1 VTLPKADTWN
11 DRPYDE
17 ALEDDGR
24 HRPAYEALG
33 RRLGWDPLHP
43 PSAVVESL
51 NGRPLGDDHQLV
63 PVPLALPDSEYRHE
77 IQTGVAQR
85 ARALQMFFGDVFLGE
100 GRYLHSGTELTE
112 SLLGDILASV
122 GTSLTQLRQWWI
134 GHDPETVRFVYAPDL
149 VREPGGRWVAIEDN
163 IGCVGGCA
171 DSYFVLEAYRQ
182 ATGLTCELSSRPDLS
197 HAVRLWLDTLGLAP
211 RDPGVVAMLGDGDAL
226 AAYLPKRFKEDRRR
240 IQLVRQLGVQVIDD
254 VEFERICESPEAR
267 ARLKAVVNLGVP
279 SRKTWWLIHD
289 VAFNQLRVPLLN
301 SPGTLLLGHKA
312 FLPFVGEM
320 ISFYCGEDPI
330 LQSPPTCLLRDG
342 LLPKDLNNWVLKTAT
357 GCQGDGVFV
366 LKSQPPDRLEE
377 IRGLVQGSWA
387 KTPAIVQRH
396 VELSRLRVDGLDSA
410 NTYDVELR
418 ALAYIIGWQH
428 VFVGEHSIGK
438 LVLTGNSNSVQTVFS
453 GGSYVPV
460 VREPTS
466 TATSRG

>member
-1 VTLPKADTWN
+1 MTLLNADTWN

-17 ALEDDGR
+17 ALDDDGR
-24 HRPAYEALG
+24 RRPAYEALG

-43 PSAVVESL
+43 PPAVIASL
-51 NGRPLGDDHQLV
+51 SGRPLGDDHQLA

-77 IQTGVAQR
+77 IQAGVAQR
-85 ARALQMFFGDVFLGE
+85 ARALQMFFADAFLGE
-100 GRYLHSGTELTE
+100 GRYLQSGTALTE

-149 VREPGGRWVAIEDN
+149 VREPGGSWVVIEDN

-182 ATGLTCELSSRPDLS
+182 ATGLLCDLSFRPDLGV
-197 HAVRLWLDTLGLAP
+197 AVRLWLDTMGLDL
-211 RDPGVVAMLGDGDAL
+211 RDPGVVGMLSDGDAL
-226 AAYLPKRFKEDRRR
+226 AAYLPKRFSEDKRRTQ
-240 IQLVRQLGVQVIDD
+240 IVRQLGVHVIDD
-254 VEFERICESPEAR
+254 VELERICESSESR

-279 SRKTWWLIHD
+279 SRRTWWLIHD

-320 ISFYCGEDPI
+320 IDFYCAEQPI
-330 LQSPPTCLLRDG
+330 LQSPPTCLLQNGR
-342 LLPKDLNNWVLKTAT
+342 LPQDLDNWVLKTAT

-377 IRGLVQGSWA
+377 IKKLIQGSWA
-387 KTPAIVQRH
+387 KTPVIVQRY
-396 VELSRLRVDGLDSA
+396 VEMSHLRADGPGSGD
-410 NTYDVELR
+410 TYDVELR
-418 ALAYIIGWQH
+418 VLAYIIGWQN

-438 LVLTGNSNSVQTVFS
+438 LVLTGNSNSVRTVFS

-466 TATSRG
+466 AATSRG